1 MENLTQD
8 FDGRLTLEQT
18 EAAFEVAQSGGY
30 RLQKIE
36 FATEV
41 VNNEVLLVNRAKFIS
56 DPIGGS
62 ERLLFVQVG
71 THNPEH
77 LKAQKQSEGWT
88 FISYSQIYV
97 AGALEWVM
105 VFKKKK

>member
-1 MENLTQD
+1 MNLTQD

-18 EAAFEVAQSGGY
+18 VAACEIEQRGGY
-30 RLQKIE
+30 RLQKIA
-36 FATEV
+36 FATKV
-41 VNNEVLLVNRAKFIS
+41 VNNEALLVNRAEFIS

-71 THNPEH
+71 THHPEN
-77 LKAQKQSEGWT
+77 LKAQKQSEGWI

-97 AGALEWVM
+97 EGALEWVM
-105 VFKKKK
+105 VFKKK